1 MELKI
6 EGVIKRILKP
16 QEFDSGFRKC
26 EMHIE
31 TTGDKYPQII
41 PLEFLK
47 DMVDEAISLEPGQTI
62 KANCNVNGR
71 EWRATKDFEGN
82 ILPEPGPWTA
92 FLSLSVWKYEIV
104 ESSIKEQVQAK
115 AASNTSEGAKDL
127 PF

>member
-47 DMVDEAISLEPGQTI
+47 DMVDEAVGLEPGQTI
-62 KANCNVNGR
+62 KANCNVGGR
-71 EWRATKDFEGN
+71 EWRKTEADT
-82 ILPEPGPWTA
+82 WRA
-92 FLSLSVWKYEIV
+92 FLSLSVWKYEII

-115 AASNTSEGAKDL
+115 AASNTSDGANDM

>member
-1 MELKI
+1 MELII
-6 EGVIKRILKP
+6 EGVIKRISKP

-31 TTGDKYPQII
+31 TTGDKYPQIL
-41 PLEFLK
+41 PVEFLK
-47 DMVDEAISLEPGQTI
+47 DMVDEAIGLAPGQTI

-71 EWRATKDFEGN
+71 EWRKTEGD
-82 ILPEPGPWTA
+82 PWRA
-92 FLSLSVWKYEIV
+92 FLSLSVWKYDII

-115 AASNTSEGAKDL
+115 AAKNTSEGAKDL